1 LSELSRAEG
10 SMGFVELLKER
21 SRLFHEYAREA
32 FARGHYDLS
41 VFNAEQALQLRLK
54 ALHLR
59 MVGYVPR
66 LHSVRELLG
75 VIARILEGLGRSDL
89 AEKLSSFVE
98 THRDSLRML
107 EEAYIASRYTPK
119 TYERDEAERALATLE
134 EAMSLID
141 EVERLVFS

>member
-1 LSELSRAEG
+1 VSG
-10 SMGFVELLKER
+10 SSQAGSSIGFVELLRGR

-59 MVGYVPR
+59 MVGYMPR
-66 LHSVRELLG
+66 LHSVRELFG
-75 VIARILEGLGRSDL
+75 VIVKILEGLGRSDL
-89 AEKLSSFVE
+89 AGRLSSFVE